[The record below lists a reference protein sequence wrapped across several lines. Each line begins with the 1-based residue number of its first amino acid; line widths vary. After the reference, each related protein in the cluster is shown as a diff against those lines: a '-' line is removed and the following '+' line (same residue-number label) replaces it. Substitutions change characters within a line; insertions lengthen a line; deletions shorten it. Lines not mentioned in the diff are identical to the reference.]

1 MLELILYVVVCALTA
16 IGGIDRRGGFFLTFF
31 LALLF
36 SPLIVLPVLL
46 ISLPLRGVVR
56 WRQRP

>member
-1 MLELILYVVVCALTA
+1 MLQLILYVVVCALTA

-31 LALLF
+31 LALIL

-46 ISLPLRGVVR
+46 LTHPFQGAR